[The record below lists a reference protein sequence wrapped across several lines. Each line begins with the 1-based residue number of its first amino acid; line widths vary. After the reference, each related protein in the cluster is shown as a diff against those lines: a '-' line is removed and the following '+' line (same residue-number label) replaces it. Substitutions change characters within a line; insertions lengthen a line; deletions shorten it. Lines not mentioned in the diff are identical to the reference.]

1 MTLSKNPE
9 PNRTFTIND
18 IPTTIKQIVRL
29 IHENNFHEYGNLV
42 KIAALE
48 NNSNFE
54 QLFSLA
60 LECGRAGKIDDA
72 LIIFSQLASIKNDD
86 SRIFYNMGLLHTL
99 KGNLD
104 LALEAYR
111 KSLMRK
117 PDDIQTLTNMGG
129 VLNDLNLYQDA
140 YEILQ
145 NAVNINSR
153 YAETWSNL
161 GISLNHLNLHTKAI
175 DAYDEAIKINPQ
187 AHEAWLNR
195 ASAFSSIG
203 KYQNALDS
211 CEHSITLNPA
221 QSNAWLCKAS
231 ILENLQ
237 RYEEA
242 LLACKEVIKLHENS
256 AEAWFASGGILN
268 HLRRYDESLIA
279 YKRAIDLKPDYAEAW
294 NDRGCVLQ
302 DIFQTPQALNSY
314 QKAIAINPRYVDA
327 IYNQG
332 AAFYELLHLE
342 EAKKS
347 FQSILTFEPNHIQA
361 KLALALSE
369 IPPILSTNTNTK
381 EIRARLSIALDDL
394 NLWITKHKE
403 DLALPGVGSHQPFY
417 LAYQEL
423 NNKELLSKYGDICYK
438 LMKIWRERNVPK
450 VDSLPPKMITKI
462 RVGIVSSHIRNH
474 SVWHALVKGWVENLD
489 SKKFE
494 LHLFCLNSLTDSET
508 ELAKTKAASFTQ
520 HRDSLA
526 GWIESIQAK
535 EVDILIYPEIGM
547 NEVATQLASLKI
559 SPLQMA
565 SWGHPET
572 TGLPT
577 IDSYISAA
585 DFEPTNSQNHYR
597 ESLITLPNLGCF
609 YAKKFIA
616 PEPIN
621 LESLGICNA
630 STLLLCP
637 GTPFKYSPSKDWIFA
652 EIAKSLGSC
661 QFIFFTDSKKW
672 LSEALQ
678 QRLHA
683 VFLAANLD
691 PTDYL
696 RFIPWQS
703 PAKFYGLMQSADIF
717 LDTIGFS
724 GFNTA
729 IQAIECDLPIV
740 TQDGLFMRGRLAS
753 GILRRMAL
761 NELITSNDRDYISL
775 AIRLAKDAEFNNQIR
790 KKIQNNKHALFD
802 DLEPIR
808 ALEDHL
814 TNMFNSLR
822 GESSISTINQP
833 LAQGKNSR

>member
-1 MTLSKNPE
+1 MAFKAPPGKNPE

-18 IPTTIKQIVRL
+18 IPPTIKQIVRL
-29 IHENNFHEYGNLV
+29 IHENNFYEYGNLV

-60 LECGRAGKIDDA
+60 LGCGRAGKIDDA
-72 LIIFSQLASIKNDD
+72 LIIFIQLASIKNGD

-104 LALEAYR
+104 LAIEAYR
-111 KSLMRK
+111 KSLARK
-117 PDDIQTLTNMGG
+117 SDDIQTLTNMGG

-140 YEILQ
+140 HEILQ
-145 NAVNINSR
+145 NALDINQTYS
-153 YAETWSNL
+153 ETWSNL
-161 GISLNHLNLHTKAI
+161 GISLNHLNLHAKAI

-187 AHEAWLNR
+187 AHEVWLNR

-203 KYQNALDS
+203 EYQNALDS
-211 CEHSITLNPA
+211 CEQSIALNPA
-221 QSNAWLCKAS
+221 QPNAWLCKAS

-242 LLACKEVIKLHENS
+242 LLACEEVIKLHENS
-256 AEAWFASGGILN
+256 AKAWFASGGILN
-268 HLRRYDESLIA
+268 RLGRYDESLTA

-302 DIFQTPQALNSY
+302 EIFQTPQALNSY

-332 AAFYELLHLE
+332 IAFYELLHLE
-342 EAKKS
+342 EAKDS
-347 FQSILTFEPNHIQA
+347 FQSILTFEPSHIQA

-369 IPPILSTNTNTK
+369 IPPILSTNTNIR
-381 EIRARLSIALDDL
+381 EIRARLSITLDDL
-394 NLWITKHKE
+394 TLWITKHKE
-403 DLALPGVGSHQPFY
+403 GLALPEVGSHQLFY

-438 LMKIWRERNVPK
+438 LMEFWREGNVPK
-450 VDSLPPKMITKI
+450 LDPLPPKTHAKI

-474 SVWHALVKGWVENLD
+474 SVWHALVKGWVENFD
-489 SKKFE
+489 SKEFE
-494 LHLFCLNSLTDSET
+494 LHLFCLNSVTDSET

-526 GWIESIQAK
+526 GWIESIQTK

-577 IDSYISAA
+577 IDHYISAA

-609 YAKKFIA
+609 YTKKIIT
-616 PEPIN
+616 PEPVD
-621 LESLGICNA
+621 LDSLGICKS

-637 GTPFKYSPSKDWIFA
+637 GTPFKYAPSKDWVFA

-672 LSEALQ
+672 LSIALQ

-683 VFLAANLD
+683 AFLAANLD
-691 PTDYL
+691 HTDYL

-703 PAKFYGLMQSADIF
+703 PAKFYGLMQSADLF

-753 GILRRMAL
+753 GILRRMSL
-761 NELITSNDRDYISL
+761 DELITSNDRDYISL
-775 AIRLAKDAEFNNQIR
+775 AVRLATDTGFNSHIR
-790 KKIQNNKHALFD
+790 KQIQNNKSVLFN

-808 ALEDHL
+808 ALENHL
-814 TNMFNSLR
+814 TNIFNALR
-822 GESSISTINQP
+822 GESNIHKTTQP
-833 LAQGKNSR
+833 LA